1 MAQSPSLPLFPV
13 VSRTASVLPLQQRD
27 KATLHNLAV
36 RIQLLLKTYS
46 SINTP
51 LKFIATLQ
59 VLVMLRPLLEVEHQ
73 LCPLQGSWLQLQDE
87 FSSLACCSCS
97 HHPLQ
102 RQPQPWDVVR
112 LEGRQNW
119 TGKNGSSQGKWV
131 LLQVLRLR
139 VKTRCILTR
148 HWKRDAILEVWGKLS
163 KLHVYSLK

>member
-87 FSSLACCSCS
+87 LSPLACCSCS

-102 RQPQPWDVVR
+102 RQPQPWNVVR

-119 TGKNGSSQGKWV
+119 TGKKWLLPGKVGPVAGVEAESEDEVHLNQTLEERCNIGSV
-131 LLQVLRLR
+131 RE
-139 VKTRCILTR
+139 
-148 HWKRDAILEVWGKLS
+148 AE
-163 KLHVYSLK
+163 